1 MFFPL
6 SINLSNQGE
15 GLLINTADLQMVSRV
30 MKDNYFFPNTL
41 LTRKTTRLSNIELH
55 QKRAYIRFLKL

>member
-1 MFFPL
+1 MFFFFF
-6 SINLSNQGE
+6 INLSNQGE

-41 LTRKTTRLSNIELH
+41 LTRKTTRLSNMEPH
-55 QKRAYIRFLKL
+55 QKRAYTRFLKL